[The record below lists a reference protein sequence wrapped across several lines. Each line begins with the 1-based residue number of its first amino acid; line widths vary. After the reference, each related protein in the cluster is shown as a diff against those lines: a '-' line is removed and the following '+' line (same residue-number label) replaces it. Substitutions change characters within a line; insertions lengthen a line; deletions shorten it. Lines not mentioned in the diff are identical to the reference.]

1 LRHDEV
7 ASGSITHALRFTVPR
22 VRRAYV
28 APASH
33 CGQYADASLPSYG
46 TRARLKAS
54 FSLEPYSGD
63 ALVILTALKRYGLI
77 LADQGSAWYVTGT
90 SDPAWED
97 ALDQLRTHPV
107 RGSDFELLA
116 SGPMTTC

>member
-54 FSLEPYSGD
+54 FSLEPYGGD